1 MSNFK
6 TGNIKTLILL
16 SLCTLPLFGETVQLP
31 KHIETV
37 TEYLLEQKYEDAERI
52 ITRTPLSTE
61 DSLFLEVITQ
71 QAKIVDYESY
81 NIYGKEFLHLC
92 ETARVEFQQVEE
104 YKRPLLTTYYLG
116 TMEGAAALTRGKRGD
131 LMGALTGSNISKRNL
146 DIIIKKDS
154 SFAPGYFG
162 IGMRRYYSASVLNKV
177 GMGKK
182 KLASS
187 IKQME
192 ISAKEETALGYSV
205 LPSLFWIY
213 MDHEMYEKAESIS
226 NRFLKR
232 YPENTLMLR
241 GLGKLYLKQKKY
253 DSAMSIGHRLM
264 KISQKRTPENWS
276 DYYSGA
282 VTVVSS
288 LYSTGEL
295 IPAADE
301 ITRLLALEHDKK
313 IMKLEWVKKHRKHLK
328 QLKEEIILKLQ

>member
-1 MSNFK
+1 MTNLCHK
-6 TGNIKTLILL
+6 KITALLLL
-16 SLCTLPLFGETVQLP
+16 SLSSFLLGETLQLP

-37 TEYLLEQKYEDAERI
+37 TEFLLEQKYEDAERI
-52 ITRTPLSTE
+52 IIRTPLSQE

-81 NIYGKEFLHLC
+81 NTEGKEFLQLC
-92 ETARVEFQQVEE
+92 ETARTAFQQIEE

-146 DIIIKKDS
+146 DIVIKKDS
-154 SFAPGYFG
+154 SFIPGYFG

-182 KLASS
+182 KLTSS
-187 IKQME
+187 IEQME
-192 ISAKEETALGYSV
+192 ISANEETALGYSV

-213 MDHEMYEKAESIS
+213 MDHEMYEKAEAIS
-226 NRFLKR
+226 DRFLKR

-241 GLGKLYLKQKKY
+241 GVGKLQLTQKMY
-253 DSAMSIGHRLM
+253 DSAMAIGHRLM
-264 KISQKRTPENWS
+264 KISLKRTPENWS
-276 DYYSGA
+276 DYYSGG
-282 VTVVSS
+282 VTVVSA

-295 IPAADE
+295 RAAIDE
-301 ITRLLALEHDKK
+301 IDRLLALEHDKTTLD
-313 IMKLEWVKKHRKHLK
+313 LEWVKKHRKRLK